1 LGLVV
6 RIVNTSPQYGFFFF
20 MPFVFVAA
28 TAEAPYEGFM
38 SAGQYSVLVSLVYGA
53 NIGANLFFGIVG
65 DYFGW
70 RRTVTFFGCIGCAI
84 ATPLWFFGS
93 LLTESY
99 AVTVVLGMLYGV
111 LLAGFVPLSALMPS
125 MVERHDKGA
134 ALAILNTGA
143 GGAAFI
149 GLAIPTAL
157 APFIGYG
164 GVVITYAALYLVSAV
179 LTSFIV
185 SPADPGEEGEMEEDA
200 VPTTA

>member
-1 LGLVV
+1 
-6 RIVNTSPQYGFFFF
+6 
-20 MPFVFVAA
+20 
-28 TAEAPYEGFM
+28 
-38 SAGQYSVLVSLVYGA
+38 VLVSLVY
-53 NIGANLFFGIVG
+53 GANLFFGIVG

-125 MVERHDKGA
+125 MVEHHDKGA

-157 APFIGYG
+157 APLIGYG
-164 GVVITYAALYLVSAV
+164 GGRHNLRRPLPGERRADLVHRLSGRPRGGRRDGGRRRPHHRLGAPDGPRTRRAV
-179 LTSFIV
+179 AVMV
-185 SPADPGEEGEMEEDA
+185 SP
-200 VPTTA
+200 

>member
-1 LGLVV
+1 
-6 RIVNTSPQYGFFFF
+6 
-20 MPFVFVAA
+20 
-28 TAEAPYEGFM
+28 
-38 SAGQYSVLVSLVYGA
+38 
-53 NIGANLFFGIVG
+53 
-65 DYFGW
+65 
-70 RRTVTFFGCIGCAI
+70 
-84 ATPLWFFGS
+84 
-93 LLTESY
+93 
-99 AVTVVLGMLYGV
+99 MLYGV

>member
-1 LGLVV
+1 
-6 RIVNTSPQYGFFFF
+6 
-20 MPFVFVAA
+20 
-28 TAEAPYEGFM
+28 M
-38 SAGQYSVLVSLVYGA
+38 SAGQYSVLVSMVYGA